1 MKDYFLMGLE
11 KFIWVNEVQVTW
23 IDGTQ
28 SKLTVKFA
36 NENRP
41 LKLMAVMQHPY
52 NFDALQELF
61 GIALPEDCDEAEDD
75 D

>member
-1 MKDYFLMGLE
+1 
-11 KFIWVNEVQVTW
+11 
-23 IDGTQ
+23 
-28 SKLTVKFA
+28 
-36 NENRP
+36 
-41 LKLMAVMQHPY
+41 MAVMQHPY